1 MKLTING
8 EIQEVPAEQTIE
20 QITTQ
25 LDYDG
30 QAVAVALNGDF
41 VPRSQYAQTR
51 PNEGD
56 EVEIVAPIAGG

>member
-25 LDYDG
+25 LGYDG
-30 QAVAVALNGDF
+30 QAVAVALNNDF
-41 VPRSQYAQTR
+41 VPRSQHAQR
-51 PNEGD
+51 KLHEND
-56 EVEIVAPIAGG
+56 DLEIVSPIAGG